1 MFLPR
6 KLYTS
11 AMSLW
16 APPSRKYVW
25 FSTLEVV
32 ICGAIRPI
40 LLSVNPVKTPAH
52 LVLTIRGLPLH
63 IHL

>member
-11 AMSLW
+11 VMSLW
-16 APPSRKYVW
+16 VPPSRKYVW

-32 ICGAIRPI
+32 ICGAIHPI
-40 LLSVNPVKTPAH
+40 LLSVDPAKTLANPV
-52 LVLTIRGLPLH
+52 LTTRALPLP